1 MNCISRFFVS
11 SFGTNTAWYDS
22 HDFDLTDPVT
32 REVVNAI
39 INLEN
44 MGGKTSLLSYVFSLF
59 DPHKSRFIQHIQQ
72 SNHKMQDY
80 FDQGGE
86 LSFILVEW
94 SMPSRRPGAPN
105 IKVILGQAV
114 AVQEGLDREANL
126 QRVFFAFESLAGLA
140 FEDVPAPG
148 LGLTAGIK
156 TFAEFTGWLHQ
167 AARRSKGD
175 FFHTRQNND
184 WVKHLTEVRKI
195 DIELLKMQVKFNS
208 QEGGVDEGFLAFKDE
223 ADLVNKLMI
232 LTLPS
237 DRVAD
242 VRQMV
247 ANVADKMK
255 NKPQMD
261 QTLALLNRLSAQ
273 MVPFGHASKSY
284 LAMKAEQQ
292 GLLSRA
298 SGLAFAIETA
308 TGEVSKS
315 VDELKLFVES
325 LKDTINANE
334 GMIKSSQAQSLTY
347 KALELSRISER
358 AKSAYEAS
366 AADLEHGRKHLR
378 LVHAAIAHK
387 KVLEAQQKLRIE
399 EESLKEEQEGLK
411 PIREKVDEQ
420 GALLRAG
427 YDHYL
432 ELATTE
438 KDGFVDKRKAAEAS
452 TAKAKQ
458 EISAN
463 GSEQNALTREES
475 DLAAFIK
482 GEAAQQE
489 RLRNEGVI
497 DPYDPDAESA
507 ITRHEAQ
514 VEVLRGN
521 QERLEAEKAQH
532 EAKARGF
539 SEQAKDLGLK
549 AQAAELEEQAVANRL
564 DSAES
569 LKEDLEQ
576 SSVLARLQELDL
588 ADPDAE
594 TLPRLLNDYEQSLTN
609 EIRRC
614 DILLANLE
622 VAKKSI
628 SETGLGG
635 YSRDVEAVV
644 RFLTENRVQSSR
656 AANTYLAELV
666 PDAQKSR
673 DLVMSD
679 PARFLGVCV
688 AQGEWDKTRNLLS
701 KANLSL
707 AAPVAVAVATLD
719 QTASTEGLLVIG
731 AADDAAYNHEAAKG
745 VLENFERNIDR
756 VEEEQGDYKRNLS
769 DARTASRKLDRY
781 LELYGQVRM
790 AEMRREKNLLHNQ
803 AEALRASEKEC
814 VEDAAKEME
823 LANQLNLKLRTIP
836 ADITRINLL
845 ITRLTD
851 YRNDWEQPLAGT
863 VARLVAVQGALAEL
877 LARKQV
883 LDDLVEGNGEIINDS
898 LENFHRLS
906 ERLKTLE
913 AQKSA
918 VQFYTQGAPG
928 CALEPGFSLDVLI
941 STYESVKSV
950 FEYAEKDQIGVR
962 LKSVEYHRHEEAE
975 ARKAFDQDYAGVAK
989 SDVEPLLGLGL
1000 VLERKNQE
1008 SENYRLEKVSREL
1021 NGQLAVADSNSAQFI
1036 QRHKPAPISEAML
1049 QLSDD
1054 DVHLRIEALAE
1065 DISTLQRTV
1074 DADSVEY
1081 EKVKGE
1087 KVERELLLKGLNDS
1101 LKMLR
1106 NAIVVDIV
1114 AGDYI
1119 ELIDSGKDQ
1128 VGELLKRNRE
1138 IIEVVETKRADANIR
1153 YQLYQGIASLPEFR
1167 ALAPELSVK
1176 LYEFNFDQACND
1188 YDDLQELVDERIKVT
1203 ESQLSEMVPD
1213 FDRCVG
1219 ELQQLIE
1226 QGASVLNR
1234 AAKVAVPIDA
1244 PYVGGK
1250 PIIRL
1255 KEQITGIVKESG
1267 KVIIAGYLNKLIE
1280 DNHIPENGS
1289 NLVSDGLVL
1298 FAPQRAFGLQI
1309 LQMEQNVSHQY
1320 QFANSLKMSG
1330 GQSVVIAIFLYLLIS
1345 KLRADSRVSSGVDN
1359 GCPLI
1364 LDNPFAK
1371 VQTRALIDVQLMLA
1385 KAVGVQL
1392 IFFTA
1397 TKEVNT
1403 LAGFQKVIRLR
1414 KGGVNSVTKRTQLQ
1428 MVKSTVNTEIQQ
1440 PVWSV

>member
-32 REVVNAI
+32 REAVNAI

-44 MGGKTSLLSYVFSLF
+44 MGGKTSLLSYLFSLF
-59 DPHKSRFIQHIQQ
+59 EPSKLRFIQHIQQ

-80 FDQGGE
+80 FDKGGE

-261 QTLALLNRLSAQ
+261 QTLSLLNRLSAQ
-273 MVPFGHASKSY
+273 MVPFGHASKAY

-308 TGEVSKS
+308 TGEVSKALG
-315 VDELKLFVES
+315 ELKLFLES
-325 LKDTINANE
+325 LKDTITANE

-387 KVLEAQQKLRIE
+387 KVLESQQKLRIE

-411 PIREKVDEQ
+411 PIRERVDEQ

-427 YDHYL
+427 YDHHL

-438 KDGFVDKRKAAEAS
+438 KDGFVDKRKAAVAS
-452 TAKAKQ
+452 TEQAKH
-458 EISAN
+458 EITAN
-463 GSEQNALTREES
+463 GSEQNALMREES
-475 DLAAFIK
+475 ELAAFIK
-482 GEAAQQE
+482 GEAAQQL

-497 DPYDPDAESA
+497 DPFDPDAESA

-514 VEVLRGN
+514 VEVLHGN
-521 QERLEAEKAQH
+521 HELLEAEKAQH

-549 AQAAELEEQAVANRL
+549 AQATELEEQGVAGRL
-564 DSAES
+564 GSAEC

-635 YSRDVEAVV
+635 YNRDVEAVV
-644 RFLTENRVQSSR
+644 RFLTESRVQSAR

-707 AAPVAVAVATLD
+707 AAPVTVAVATLD
-719 QTASTEGLLVIG
+719 QTAITDDLLVIG
-731 AADDAAYNHEAAKG
+731 AADDAAYNHEAAKS

-769 DARTASRKLDRY
+769 EASAARLKLDQY
-781 LELYGQVRM
+781 LERYGQARM
-790 AEMRREKNLLHNQ
+790 AEMRREMNLLLDQ
-803 AEALRASEKEC
+803 VEAFSASEKEC
-814 VEDAAKEME
+814 LEDSAKELE
-823 LANQLNLKLRTIP
+823 LANQLNLQLRTIP
-836 ADITRINLL
+836 ADITKLNLL
-845 ITRLTD
+845 ITRLTE
-851 YRNDWEQPLAGT
+851 YRNDWEQPLAEK
-863 VARLVAVQGALAEL
+863 VARLVVVQGTLADL

-883 LDDLVEGNGEIINDS
+883 LDDLVEANSETINDAHA
-898 LENFHRLS
+898 NFHRLS
-906 ERLKTLE
+906 ERLKALE
-913 AQKSA
+913 SQKSA
-918 VQFYTQGAPG
+918 VQFYAQGGPG
-928 CALEPGFSLDVLI
+928 GALEPGFSLEVLI
-941 STYESVKSV
+941 SSYESDKSV
-950 FEYAEKDQIGVR
+950 YEYAEKDRIGVR
-962 LKSVEYHRHEEAE
+962 LTSVENYRREENE
-975 ARKAFDQDYAGVAK
+975 ARKAFDQDHAGVAK
-989 SDVEPLLGLGL
+989 SDVEPLLGLEL
-1000 VLERKNQE
+1000 VQERKSQE
-1008 SENYRLEKVSREL
+1008 VENGRLEEVSREL
-1021 NGQLAVADSNSAQFI
+1021 NGKFAVANSNNTQFHLL
-1036 QRHKPAPISEAML
+1036 HKLAPVSEAML

-1054 DVHLRIEALAE
+1054 DVHQRIEALAE
-1065 DISTLQRTV
+1065 DISTLQSTV
-1074 DADSVEY
+1074 DKDSEVY
-1081 EKVKGE
+1081 EEARLDKGG
-1087 KVERELLLKGLNDS
+1087 RELLLKDLNGN
-1101 LKMLR
+1101 LKMIR
-1106 NAIVVDIV
+1106 NAMAVDTV
-1114 AGDYI
+1114 AGEYI
-1119 ELIDSGKDQ
+1119 ELIDSGNDQ
-1128 VGELLKRNRE
+1128 VSELLRSNRE
-1138 IIEVVETKRADANIR
+1138 ISGIVETKRSDANTKYR
-1153 YQLYQGIASLPEFR
+1153 LYQATALSSEFR

-1176 LYEFNFDQACND
+1176 LYEFNFDQACDD

-1244 PYVGGK
+1244 PYIGGK

-1255 KEQITGIVKESG
+1255 KETITGIVKESG
-1267 KVIIAGYLNKLIE
+1267 KAIIAGYLNKLIE

-1298 FAPQRAFGLQI
+1298 FAPQRAFGMQI

-1345 KLRADSRVSSGVDN
+1345 KLRADSRVSSGVDG

-1440 PVWSV
+1440 PAWSV